1 MTRELPW
8 YASES
13 NDTASEEVSRK
24 EPRYKVTEIG
34 NCMVAQESP
43 HHDKAKQGEKIRRNR
58 SLAVPSGL
66 SPKRG
71 GGQSSAALEWLQPSH
86 DWIFGRPNINV
97 WNIERRIT
105 FVSPRWLSLWIVLAE
120 DSSLDVH

>member
-1 MTRELPW
+1 MNSLKMMIDDERI
-8 YASES
+8 AMVCQCES

-24 EPRYKVTEIG
+24 YKITEIG

-43 HHDKAKQGEKIRRNR
+43 HHDKAKQGEKIRRHR
-58 SLAVPSGL
+58 SLAVPSGC

-86 DWIFGRPNINV
+86 D
-97 WNIERRIT
+97 
-105 FVSPRWLSLWIVLAE
+105 
-120 DSSLDVH
+120 